1 MKKIVS
7 LLLASAL
14 MLSLAAC
21 GGDNSATS
29 TPPAEESS
37 APVTTQPVAEPVS
50 DEPQY
55 GGTATIYYPK
65 FYNYFDPAMMDEY
78 QFSFWYET
86 LWIIDWGL
94 NDPAT
99 YNFGPGEVPME
110 YMAGQLATDTSVF
123 DEEAGTLTV
132 TLRDN
137 VYFQEGEPYNG
148 RQSWRRTWCGPTPA
162 CWA

>member
-14 MLSLAAC
+14 ILSLAAC

-65 FYNYFDPAMMDEY
+65 FYNYFDPALMDEY

-86 LWIIDWGL
+86 LWIIDLQLRPRRGL
-94 NDPAT
+94 HGVHGRPAGHG
-99 YNFGPGEVPME
+99 Y
-110 YMAGQLATDTSVF
+110 
-123 DEEAGTLTV
+123 
-132 TLRDN
+132 
-137 VYFQEGEPYNG
+137 
-148 RQSWRRTWCGPTPA
+148 RRV
-162 CWA
+162 